1 MDQNG
6 TIEFDE
12 FLMLMAHKIQR
23 VDEQEDLLTAF
34 RVFDKN
40 GDGYISASEL
50 KSVMESLGEEMTD
63 EQIHEMIR
71 EADTDGNGLIDYSE
85 FMYVL
90 LLGLYV
96 CVCACTYLFL
106 TTINTASQQDHVQMS
121 AQHRLP
127 ICFNEIYI
135 IYTHD
140 RNSVEIS

>member
-1 MDQNG
+1 MCVVYNFPIFVSYWYNPVDVDQNG

-90 LLGLYV
+90 LLCLYV
-96 CVCACTYLFL
+96 CYTPNDDDEHYTTARSCPNECTAQTPHLF
-106 TTINTASQQDHVQMS
+106 
-121 AQHRLP
+121 
-127 ICFNEIYI
+127 
-135 IYTHD
+135 
-140 RNSVEIS
+140 